1 MPGSVFVARQTS
13 TSWHVS
19 DAKEL
24 SNSATFLKRAGSQTL
39 RYPNGYKF
47 TNLDSLPKEI
57 IMANITFLGTGL
69 LGSAFAEA
77 AAKRGDTVTVWN
89 RSPQKAQ
96 ALQEFG
102 IKVASSASM
111 AVKGAERVHL
121 VLKDDAVV
129 EEVIAAAGTE
139 LSKDTVLIDHS
150 TTLPSLTVTR
160 LERLNAQGIKYLH
173 CPVFMGPIHARNAQG
188 SMLVAGPSAL
198 FEQVKA
204 ALAAMTGR
212 LEYLGERGDI
222 AAVNKLMGNAMIIGL
237 TSITADVLTIAQ
249 AANVNAEDAIK
260 LLKMLDLNAMLAGRG
275 TNMAK
280 GNFAASFELTMA
292 RKDVQLMLSTAGDRP
307 MAVLPC
313 IASRMDTL
321 IEQGHGAMDASV
333 IGFDAV
339 KPL

>member
-1 MPGSVFVARQTS
+1 
-13 TSWHVS
+13 VS

-24 SNSATFLKRAGSQTL
+24 SNSATIIQRAGSQTL
-39 RYPNGYKF
+39 CLARGYKF
-47 TNLDSLPKEI
+47 TNLHSLTKEV

-77 AAKRGDTVTVWN
+77 TAKRGDTVTVWN
-89 RSPQKAQ
+89 RSIEKAQ

-102 IKVASSASM
+102 IKVAPSVAR
-111 AVKGAERVHL
+111 AVKGADRVHL

-129 EEVIAAAGTE
+129 EEVIAAAGAE

-150 TTLPSLTVTR
+150 TTLPALTATR

-173 CPVFMGPIHARNAQG
+173 CPVFMGPVHARNAQG
-188 SMLVAGPSAL
+188 SMLVAGPKAL

-204 ALAAMTGR
+204 GLAVMTGR

-237 TSITADVLTIAQ
+237 TGITADVLTIAQ
-249 AANVNAEDAIK
+249 AANVNAEDAIT

-275 TNMAK
+275 VNMAK

-292 RKDVQLMLSTAGDRP
+292 RKDVQLMLSTTGNRP

-313 IASRMDTL
+313 IASRMDKL